1 VVPVTAFVTFERDD
15 YCTKAIELREM
26 TIGGALCTLTQ
37 VMNALHNNTTRTQIF
52 RSSSQFR

>member
-1 VVPVTAFVTFERDD
+1 
-15 YCTKAIELREM
+15 M

-37 VMNALHNNTTRTQIF
+37 VMNALHNNNTRTQIF